1 MSEYRVQRRG
11 GKGILTLNRTERT
24 GNVVALME
32 VLPEDE
38 MILITKQGILIRSSA
53 AEVRKTGRN
62 AQGVK
67 LVALDGGDS
76 VITVARVVP
85 EEKDEDGGADD
96 GESGGEADG
105 GADNGGASD
114 A

>member
-1 MSEYRVQRRG
+1 MIDVQRRTG
-11 GKGILTLNRTERT
+11 GS
-24 GNVVALME
+24 VVALME

-67 LVALDGGDS
+67 LVTLDGGDS

-85 EEKDEDGGADD
+85 EEKDGDEGGADD
-96 GESGGEADG
+96 GEAGGEDEG
-105 GADNGGASD
+105 GSVEGGTPE
-114 A
+114 